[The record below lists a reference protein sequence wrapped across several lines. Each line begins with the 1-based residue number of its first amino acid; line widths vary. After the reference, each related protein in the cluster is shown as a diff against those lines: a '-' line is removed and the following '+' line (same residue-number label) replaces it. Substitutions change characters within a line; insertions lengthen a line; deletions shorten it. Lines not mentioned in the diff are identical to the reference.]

1 MRALTHTS
9 LALLALLMLG
19 AKQPDAAPPSQ
30 RLQALAEHCWA
41 DAVAQPEAAL
51 RALDPAIAESA
62 LLGLART
69 HAELRLCRG
78 YAQEQLQRP
87 APALQ
92 DYEFGVAEGQR
103 LNAATLQ
110 ADALSLRG
118 EARYLQGLY
127 SQALTD
133 LKRAYEINVTL
144 KRAAQQNY
152 ALNAIANLYADAN
165 VGDYD
170 RAIDYYRQLLKRHE
184 ADGAQQEIATA
195 HYNLGSTLERK
206 QDYAAA
212 LEEFRQAEALE
223 RRRQQP
229 LEAAYV
235 QRSIGTVLGKLGRAA
250 EALPILE
257 QALKVFEAAGHADRA
272 AQTRLSHA
280 VVLRQLGRLREAL
293 AELEQVREYFE
304 RERSDRF
311 LEKIHDERALTLSG
325 LGEWPRALR
334 AREQQLA
341 LVRRLAEQAKSQQT
355 SRLRV
360 EFDSA
365 RKEQENRELNAE
377 NLLRSQALASAQA
390 IQHLQLTALALG
402 TVALLALVALG
413 LRQRSHA
420 QRMRTL
426 AMTDELTRLPNRRH
440 LQMLAEA
447 QLAAAQDGGTPLAVL
462 ALDIDHFKRIN
473 DQHGHDA
480 GDQVLRRVAAAAQAV
495 LRRNDVL
502 GRTGG
507 EEFVALL
514 PGASAEVAMEVAE
527 RMRAAVAA
535 LQMDEIAPGLRASIS
550 LGVSPCQAGERAL
563 HPVLKRADA
572 ALYRAK
578 AAGRNMVVLA

>member
-1 MRALTHTS
+1 
-9 LALLALLMLG
+9 
-19 AKQPDAAPPSQ
+19 
-30 RLQALAEHCWA
+30 
-41 DAVAQPEAAL
+41 
-51 RALDPAIAESA
+51 
-62 LLGLART
+62 
-69 HAELRLCRG
+69 
-78 YAQEQLQRP
+78 
-87 APALQ
+87 
-92 DYEFGVAEGQR
+92 
-103 LNAATLQ
+103 
-110 ADALSLRG
+110 
-118 EARYLQGLY
+118 
-127 SQALTD
+127 
-133 LKRAYEINVTL
+133 
-144 KRAAQQNY
+144 
-152 ALNAIANLYADAN
+152 
-165 VGDYD
+165 
-170 RAIDYYRQLLKRHE
+170 
-184 ADGAQQEIATA
+184 
-195 HYNLGSTLERK
+195 
-206 QDYAAA
+206 
-212 LEEFRQAEALE
+212 
-223 RRRQQP
+223 
-229 LEAAYV
+229 
-235 QRSIGTVLGKLGRAA
+235 VLGKLGRAN

-311 LEKIHDERALTLSG
+311 LEKIHDERALTFSG

-365 RKEQENRELNAE
+365 RKEQENRELSAE
-377 NLLRSQALASAQA
+377 NRLRSQALASAQA
-390 IQHLQLTALALG
+390 IQRLQLTALALG
-402 TVALLALVALG
+402 TVALLALLALG

-420 QRMRTL
+420 RRMRDL

-447 QLAAAQDGGTPLAVL
+447 QLAAAQAGGTPLALL

-480 GDQVLRRVAAAAQAV
+480 GDQVLRRVAAAAQAA

-514 PGASAEVAMEVAE
+514 PGASTEVAMEVAE

-535 LQMDEIAPGLRASIS
+535 LCMDDIAPGLQASIS
-550 LGVSPCQAGERAL
+550 LGVSPRLADERSL
-563 HPVLKRADA
+563 QPLLKRADA

-578 AAGRNMVVLA
+578 AAGRNMVVLAS